1 MDSWLE
7 TKQFPMHFIATGG
20 LVYKDN
26 QVLLIRSKRRGW
38 EFPGGVLEQGEAILE
53 GLKREIWEESGI
65 IARPVTFVGVYQ
77 NLAVKNGYGALEG
90 MKLPPVVNMDFI
102 CTYESGTARVS
113 EESVEVAWVRPE
125 EAKSMVRRPIL
136 AKRLA
141 NMLAMKRKISFAT
154 FEKPDNQ
161 IDNFQQL
168 FLNES

>member
-1 MDSWLE
+1 M
-7 TKQFPMHFIATGG
+7 GG
-20 LVYKDN
+20 EWHYS
-26 QVLLIRSKRRGW
+26 QTHYFCWRISEPRSEKWIWR
-38 EFPGGVLEQGEAILE
+38 FGGHEA
-53 GLKREIWEESGI
+53 
-65 IARPVTFVGVYQ
+65 A
-77 NLAVKNGYGALEG
+77 A
-90 MKLPPVVNMDFI
+90 VVNMDFI

-113 EESVEVAWVRPE
+113 EESVEVAWVTPE
-125 EAKSMVRRPIL
+125 EAKSMVRYPIL